1 MQEWINQNFPII
13 FPFFFV
19 GMWIV
24 AGYWVALTSGWRL
37 LAKRFRLQQTFLG
50 EKWTM
55 QSARMRWFTQ
65 YNNVL
70 TIGADSSG
78 LFIVPLFLF
87 RAWHPPLF
95 VTWSEITDVRETQL
109 LFIKFVE
116 MRLGRVEE
124 VPFRIRVSLAAK
136 IQAAAGPE
144 WPATYTRALTPPPP
158 PIG

>member
-1 MQEWINQNFPII
+1 MNDWIKQYFPIV

-24 AGYWVALTSGWRL
+24 AGYWVALSSGWRL

-50 EKWTM
+50 AKWTL
-55 QSARMRWFTQ
+55 QSARMRWLTQ

-70 TIGADSSG
+70 TVGANNTG
-78 LFIVPLFLF
+78 LFMAPLFLF

-95 VTWSEITDVRETQL
+95 VPWSEIFDVRETQF
-109 LFIKFVE
+109 LFFKFVE

-124 VPFRIRVSLAAK
+124 IPFRINASLAAK
-136 IQAAAGPE
+136 IEAAAGAE
-144 WPATYTRALTPPPP
+144 WPTTYTRALTSPPP